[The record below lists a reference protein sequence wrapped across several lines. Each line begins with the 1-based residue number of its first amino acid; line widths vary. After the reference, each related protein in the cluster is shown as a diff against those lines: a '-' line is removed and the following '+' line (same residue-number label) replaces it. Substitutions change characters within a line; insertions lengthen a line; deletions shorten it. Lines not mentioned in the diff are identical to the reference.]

1 MAKKVEAA
9 RNTQRA
15 TPPEG
20 EARRWAA
27 AKAELDKEVVM
38 VDKMQDNIKELEM
51 MAEHA
56 TQDAQEA
63 REVAHVESMP
73 PDMRENVEAFYNLL
87 TDKAEQTAAF
97 YRETARRL
105 NQVIEGTS
113 EAVKLSVK
121 AFTPLMQS
129 FAEHAEE
136 LREVS
141 EMWRLLGPYIDA
153 ETKEHPEIYG
163 DDEHPDVGADV
174 PLEVLIAAA
183 AKRARADGVDVPTL
197 AAEQAA
203 AALIV
208 RNAIFTPGNSALSF
222 SGEVLSILAQARTR
236 GKVDRFGDTLSVNDF
251 LIASETAKTIGIG
264 EAKLLRYGVS
274 AFTKINAQNS
284 KNIKL
289 RIYADT
295 KEFARACGVRIDRK
309 LMDTPEEQ
317 IAEDKRAN
325 KALENFVSKLGR
337 NAKNL
342 LKASFTGTEK
352 VRQKPYSH
360 SGLNLIGAYKITR
373 DSIML
378 EFTQTAAEYMVKLA
392 LIEVPSA
399 YYAIDDRK
407 PNAFAIAEAL
417 IRHYSINNNVVRNT
431 ERIIQIRTLLK
442 HTSFPSKE
450 EIEEKRNSWVKLVK
464 IPFEEAMD
472 ELYQKG
478 LIAEEKVDPA
488 TGKHISGG
496 WHYSLAGMKELS
508 DEQARA
514 IIEKGYSQ
522 FVSLYVVFE
531 LAGYE
536 SHEVRAKAIADKKS
550 MEIKEME
557 KRGRKPRAKTS
568 RKTAAE
574 KTDGSADGNSQP

>member
-9 RNTQRA
+9 RDTQRA

-20 EARRWAA
+20 KARRWAA
-27 AKAELDKEVVM
+27 AKAVLDKEVVM

-73 PDMRENVEAFYNLL
+73 PDMRENVEAFHDLL
-87 TDKAEQTAAF
+87 TDKAEQTAAL

-105 NQVIEGTS
+105 KQVMQGVNESVRLTV
-113 EAVKLSVK
+113 EAFKPVMK
-121 AFTPLMQS
+121 AFT
-129 FAEHAEE
+129 EHAEE
-136 LREVS
+136 LREFS

-174 PLEVLIAAA
+174 PIEVLIAAA

-431 ERIIQIRTLLK
+431 ERIIQVGALLK
-442 HTSFPSKE
+442 HTSFPTIE
-450 EIEEKRNSWVKLVK
+450 EIRDREKRTTSWVNLVK
-464 IPFEEAMD
+464 EPFEAAMD

-478 LIAEEKVDPA
+478 LIAKEEHDPE
-488 TGKHISGG
+488 TGKRIKGG
-496 WHYSLAGMKELS
+496 WHYSLPKMQELTE
-508 DEQARA
+508 EQARA
-514 IIEKGYSQ
+514 IIGKGYAH
-522 FVSLYVVFE
+522 FASLYIVFE

-536 SHEVRAKAIADKKS
+536 SHEARAKAIADKKAMDIEKNS
-550 MEIKEME
+550 
-557 KRGRKPRAKTS
+557 KRGRTPRAKTT
-568 RKTAAE
+568 RKAAPE
-574 KTDGSADGNSQP
+574 NDGQP